1 MRATL
6 HNRDFVLIVFMIL
19 IMVFGFFTTNSAFAV
34 NGNQTYTITVKA
46 GDTLWAIASKEV
58 GEDIDI
64 RSAIFTI
71 KAINHLTDNEVLV
84 PGTVLK
90 IPVFTKNTPSKGPAY
105 VAQN

>member
-1 MRATL
+1 MRSTL
-6 HNRDFVLIVFMIL
+6 HNRDFILIVFMIF
-19 IMVFGFFTTNSAFAV
+19 IMVYGFFTTNSAFAA
-34 NGNQTYTITVKA
+34 NGHQTYTITVKA

-71 KAINHLTDNEVLV
+71 KSINHLTDNEVLV

-90 IPVFTKNTPSKGPAY
+90 IPVFTKNIPSKGPAY

>member
-1 MRATL
+1 MRATV
-6 HNRDFVLIVFMIL
+6 HNRDFILIVFMVL

-34 NGNQTYTITVKA
+34 NANQTYTVTVKA
-46 GDTLWAIASKEV
+46 GDTLWAIAAKEV

-64 RSAIFTI
+64 RSVIFTI
-71 KAINHLTDNEVLV
+71 KSINHLSDNEVLV

-90 IPVFTKNTPSKGPAY
+90 IPVFSKDTSAKGPAY